1 MLVGLR
7 SRFAS
12 PWCAFE
18 KSNLKQ
24 KRFVNSFDS
33 IHFFGNCGG
42 NGVKPNRA
50 AGEFFDEGGEDAAV
64 DFVEAV
70 FVDAKHGKS
79 FLGDFFVY
87 FSFAFYFGD
96 VPYAL
101 EETVGDTRGATG
113 AGLDESRGFFVNRDA
128 EDGGVAMDDF
138 FYFI

>member
-1 MLVGLR
+1 MFVGLR

-50 AGEFFDEGGEDAAV
+50 AGEF
-64 DFVEAV
+64 
-70 FVDAKHGKS
+70 VDAKHGKS

-113 AGLDESRGFFVNRDA
+113 AG
-128 EDGGVAMDDF
+128 
-138 FYFI
+138 